1 MAAQTGSYDPRELSV
16 RVSAGARLAAGI
28 VAGVIGGLL
37 LIGTIVI
44 YANVTGAGWDT
55 PLKALGA
62 FVYGLE
68 SYITGPVPMLAGALI
83 QLGFSIV
90 VGIIFALFVSR
101 ATSVIA
107 TMIVGML
114 VGLAVWVAMDLA
126 VLPFWNPTMAS
137 RMALMPIAYL
147 AGHVLFGIG
156 LGTTPIFVR
165 AFSRERRSRSSRIRA
180 AQAQP
185 T

>member
-37 LIGTIVI
+37 LIGTMVT
-44 YANVTGAGWDT
+44 YADVTGAGWDT

-126 VLPFWNPTMAS
+126 
-137 RMALMPIAYL
+137 LMPIAYL
-147 AGHVLFGIG
+147 AAHVLFGIG